1 MNDLKKYSS
10 DEVIKLIKKTM
21 RNYSFNDS
29 FQLII
34 YWIFFNVLISL

>member
-10 DEVIKLIKKTM
+10 DEVIKLIKKTV
-21 RNYSFNDS
+21 RNYSFSDC

-34 YWIFFNVLISL
+34 Y

>member
-1 MNDLKKYSS
+1 MNDLKKYCS
-10 DEVIKLIKKTM
+10 DEVIKLIKKTV

-34 YWIFFNVLISL
+34 Y

>member
-10 DEVIKLIKKTM
+10 DEVIKLIKKTV

-34 YWIFFNVLISL
+34 Y

>member
-10 DEVIKLIKKTM
+10 DEVIKLIKKAV

-29 FQLII
+29 F
-34 YWIFFNVLISL
+34 